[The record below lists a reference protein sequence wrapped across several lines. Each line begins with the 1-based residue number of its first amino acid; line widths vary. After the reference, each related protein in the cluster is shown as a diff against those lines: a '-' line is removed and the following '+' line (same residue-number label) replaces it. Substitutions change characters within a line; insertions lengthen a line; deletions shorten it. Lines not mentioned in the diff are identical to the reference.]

1 MDTRSQEF
9 HGDNKY
15 YLAIN
20 NNMNALPPKNER
32 AVLSDGRVRLQLL
45 GVELIL
51 QLISFVIF
59 LSIIRSD
66 NNLPKAFLVLFF
78 MIAILRV
85 VAQLRL
91 NNSGPGEDGYS
102 FEIIMAS
109 FLNGLL
115 WAALVVKPQ
124 WLVDGYSFNIEILN
138 VILIIVTIASFIGA
152 ALRPWPF
159 VSFFVPVTGA
169 PMYQAFVGKDLEQM
183 TIWLLMLLT
192 SSILAITG
200 HKHGQLFARIR
211 SVTRQNA
218 LLMKNLTDTR
228 NEAVKNKQLIERS
241 NENLLHEVEERKRAE
256 EKIRESENELS
267 AILTDLQDTYF
278 RVNTSGRIQRL
289 SPSVEFMSGY
299 QVEELLDTE
308 WKNLFI
314 NPVDC
319 GDFLHA
325 MDKNLGHLH
334 NYEINLRH
342 KEGREIWVSI
352 NCHYYK
358 EHDVVAGFEG
368 TARDITDK
376 RKAEETVFRQKE
388 RLSVTLASI
397 GDGVVTTDI
406 DGLVEYLNPK
416 AEALTG
422 WTNDSAIGNPL
433 AAVLNLVDE
442 DEGKHIELSVIDWM
456 ESGKLIEFMEPAML
470 VSKDESRQVAIE
482 LTAASIH
489 DSFGEC
495 VGAVMVFRDVTKIRS
510 LTKQLA
516 FQATHDALT
525 GLPNRVEFENRV
537 QQALRTAQ
545 SGKKKHAIFYIDLD
559 QFKAVNDTA
568 GHHAGDELLQ
578 QLSQLMQGLLRT
590 SDTLARLGGDEFGV
604 LLPGCPLPMAE
615 EIAEKLRAT
624 VEEFRFSWEGDAF
637 KVGLSIGVVPMQEDS
652 VDLTS
657 LLQAADSACY
667 VAKER
672 GRNYVHVFKP
682 KDIEV
687 AEHRDKMQWMQRIQ
701 SALDSDLFVLHFQPI
716 IETGDKT
723 LMTGLHGELLVRM
736 LDSDGESLI
745 MPAAFI
751 PTAERFHL
759 MPKIDRWV
767 IKHALQAI
775 RKNQNAGVD
784 LQLCSINLSGQSM
797 GDMQL
802 VEFIIDE
809 FKQSQ
814 VSPLKICFEITES
827 AVIAN
832 IDAARQFVLKLKE
845 IGCSFALDDFGSG
858 LSSFDYLKNLPVDYV
873 KLDGSLIRDV
883 ATNKVSQAM
892 VHAINYVSHV
902 MNMKSIAEYVADE
915 QILYQ
920 LRRISI
926 DYVQGYEIGRPNHFS
941 AGNLKQLSAQRTIN

>member
-1 MDTRSQEF
+1 
-9 HGDNKY
+9 
-15 YLAIN
+15 
-20 NNMNALPPKNER
+20 MNALPAKNDS
-32 AVLSDGRVRLQLL
+32 AVPSDSRFRLQLL

-51 QLISFVIF
+51 QFIGILTFY
-59 LSIIRSD
+59 SINRS
-66 NNLPKAFLVLFF
+66 NFALPKLFLIIFAC
-78 MIAILRV
+78 IAAVRII
-85 VAQLRL
+85 AQLRQQ
-91 NNSGPGEDGYS
+91 SSATADTSSS
-102 FEIIMAS
+102 FLTILAS

-115 WAALVVKPQ
+115 WAALVLKPE
-124 WLVDGYSFNIEILN
+124 WLIQGYTPSSSLLE

-152 ALRPWPF
+152 SLRPWPF
-159 VSFFVPVTGA
+159 VAFFIPVLGA
-169 PMYQAFVGKDLEQM
+169 PLYLAILSENLEQM
-183 TIWLLMLLT
+183 TIWFLMLLAT
-192 SSILAITG
+192 SILAITG
-200 HKHGQLFARIR
+200 HKHGQLFFRIR

-218 LLMKNLTDTR
+218 SLMKNLTDTR

-241 NENLLHEVEERKRAE
+241 NQSLLHEVEERKRAE

-267 AILTDLQDTYF
+267 AILTELQDTYL
-278 RVNTSGRIQRL
+278 RVDIDGNILKL

-299 QVEELLDTE
+299 KVEELLNTK
-308 WKNLFI
+308 WKKLFV

-319 GDFLHA
+319 GDFLDA
-325 MDKNLGHLH
+325 LDKQLGHLH
-334 NYEINLRH
+334 NYEINLLN
-342 KEGREIWVSI
+342 KDGNEIWVSI
-352 NCHYYK
+352 NCHYFR
-358 EHDVVAGFEG
+358 ENNVIAGFEG

-376 RKAEETVFRQKE
+376 RLAEETVFHQKE

-406 DGLVEYLNPK
+406 NGLVDYLNPK

-422 WTNDSAIGNPL
+422 WTNETALGNPL

-442 DEGKHIELSVIDWM
+442 DKGNHIELSVIDWM
-456 ESGKLIEFMEPAML
+456 ESGKLVEFMEPAML

-489 DSFGEC
+489 DSLGEC
-495 VGAVMVFRDVTKIRS
+495 VGAVMVFRDVTKVRS

-545 SGKKKHAIFYIDLD
+545 SGKKKHAIFYIDMD

-568 GHHAGDELLQ
+568 GHHAGDELLR

-615 EIAEKLRAT
+615 EIAEKMRAA
-624 VEEFRFSWEGDAF
+624 VEEFRFTWEGDGF
-637 KVGLSIGVVPMQEDS
+637 KVGLSIGVVPMQEES

-667 VAKER
+667 VAKDR
-672 GRNYVHVFKP
+672 GRNCVHVFKP
-682 KDIEV
+682 KDIEI

-701 SALDSDLFVLHFQPI
+701 TALDDDAFVLHFQPI
-716 IETGDKT
+716 VETSHKA
-723 LMTGLHGELLVRM
+723 LKTGLHGELLIRM
-736 LDSDGESLI
+736 LDTDGKSLV
-745 MPAAFI
+745 MPGAFI

-767 IKHALQAI
+767 IQHALKAI
-775 RKNQNAGVD
+775 SENQSAGID
-784 LQLCSINLSGQSM
+784 LELCSINLSGQSM

-802 VEFIIDE
+802 VEFIMDE
-809 FKQSQ
+809 FKSSQ
-814 VSPLKICFEITES
+814 VSPHKICFEITES

-832 IDAARQFVLKLKE
+832 LDAARQFVLKLKD

-873 KLDGSLIRDV
+873 KLDGALIRDV

-926 DYVQGYEIGRPNHFS
+926 DYVQGYEIGKPNLFS
-941 AGNLKQLSAQRTIN
+941 VGNLQQLSGKRDRK